1 MSTRRAR
8 IAMIT
13 SGFPRLS
20 ETFALNEFLA
30 LERAGRIEAI
40 FATKPGDGRAAHPGI
55 EALLARVEWLPAGS
69 PAVQADWLTARL
81 GATRPSGIHAYF
93 AHTPAEV
100 AARAAETLGVPY
112 SFTVHARDAR
122 KVSREVLLR
131 RAAGA
136 ARVIACNDDVA
147 GELRAVGTNVEL
159 VPHGVDLDRFSPRP
173 LPPAQPLRL
182 LAVGRLVEK
191 KGFAVLLDALAR
203 LRAPAHLRIVGD
215 GPLRAE
221 LERSIAARAL
231 GDRVTLTGPVTH
243 HALPGTYAAAHV
255 VVVPSVK
262 DAAGDRDGLPN
273 VVLEAMASGRPVVAS
288 DIAAIPSAVRD
299 GHTGVLVPPSD
310 PAALARALD
319 RLSLN
324 PPLRARMGDVARAL
338 VEREF
343 ELRKCTGRLL
353 GCLEAAYA

>member
-1 MSTRRAR
+1 
-8 IAMIT
+8 MIT

-40 FATKPGDGRAAHPGI
+40 FATKPGDGRPGHPGI
-55 EALLARVEWLPAGS
+55 EALLARVQRLPAGS
-69 PAVQADWLTARL
+69 PAAQADWLAARVR
-81 GATRPSGIHAYF
+81 ASRPTGIHAYF

-100 AARAAETLGVPY
+100 AAHAAEALGVPY

-122 KVSREVLLR
+122 KVSREALR
-131 RAAGA
+131 DRAARAAG
-136 ARVIACNDDVA
+136 VIACNDDVA
-147 GELRAVGTNVEL
+147 RELRTVGANVEL
-159 VPHGVDLDRFSPRP
+159 VPHGVDLDRFSPGP

-203 LRAPAHLRIVGD
+203 LNAPVHLRIVGD
-215 GPLRAE
+215 GPLRAQ

-231 GDRVTLTGPVTH
+231 GDRVVLTGPVTH
-243 HALPGTYAAAHV
+243 HALPGAYADAHAV
-255 VVVPSVK
+255 IVPSVQ
-262 DAAGDRDGLPN
+262 DTTGDRDGLPN

-299 GHTGVLVPPSD
+299 GYTGVLVPPAD
-310 PAALARALD
+310 PTALARALEQLALD
-319 RLSLN
+319 A
-324 PPLRARMGDVARAL
+324 PLRARMGAAARTL

-353 GCLEAAYA
+353 DCLEAAYA